1 MLPCAEY
8 ILEGPLRILVHLVS
22 DLPKAFVELNDG
34 TACRLKASCLQ
45 ASHRCFLIFPRNSF
59 CLILSFFRHLLALL
73 ICPLASTHNKP
84 PRVYAYLLSGYT
96 KRKRIFFVKKKAI
109 ESAYAYCLYYDLPM
123 PRADR
128 RTLSR
133 PAGPSPTSFEHQ
145 PLCLRQGERGDE
157 SDNRANRNVPEEP
170 AAVADVAEPMD
181 D

>member
-45 ASHRCFLIFPRNSF
+45 ASHCCLLIFPRNSF

-84 PRVYAYLLSGYT
+84 PRVYAYLLSEYT
-96 KRKRIFFVKKKAI
+96 KRKRIVFVKKKAPDAVSI
-109 ESAYAYCLYYDLPM
+109 AQGAWGSRNPWRTASSGKGLSINSLAASKNLPTKL
-123 PRADR
+123 R
-128 RTLSR
+128 RTAASR
-133 PAGPSPTSFEHQ
+133 I
-145 PLCLRQGERGDE
+145 RQ
-157 SDNRANRNVPEEP
+157 
-170 AAVADVAEPMD
+170 
-181 D
+181 